1 MNDEVLGFA
10 LKNTIQE
17 LQNVCPDITGNFIFK
32 EGKIL
37 AKDDNTKEE
46 TASQTIDAFGKITEH
61 ASIIGEID
69 AVSIEGVKGKV
80 NIASLKDFHLT
91 TVSSKKADE
100 KYVSTLTRVLIPIV
114 IKLAQEI
121 QSCSAANETIRSDD
135 DAIETIEPEPIE
147 NEITKEIIDELEPED
162 AENTQPD
169 ELNEE
174 YLIPKLQK
182 EKEPAEVEVDNEPL
196 IPEPPVLQLMVE
208 NLKGFRVGSDTVR
221 VDQEVIAQWNELY
234 SDKKINEVEIEA
246 LNGKTTRCKFKKIKK
261 SKDEGKGIVK
271 MPEKIQVSL
280 EIAAG
285 ELVTVKPVVE

>member
-1 MNDEVLGFA
+1 MSDEVLGFA

-135 DAIETIEPEPIE
+135 DAIETIEPELIE
-147 NEITKEIIDELEPED
+147 NEITKEIVDELEPED

-208 NLKGFRVGSDTVR
+208 NLKGFRAGSDTVR

-285 ELVTVKPVVE
+285 ELVTVKPIVE

>member
-1 MNDEVLGFA
+1 MSDEVLGFA
-10 LKNTIQE
+10 LKSTIQE
-17 LQNVCPDITGNFIFK
+17 LQNVCPDITSNFIFK
-32 EGKIL
+32 EGNIL
-37 AKDDNTKEE
+37 AKDDNTNEE
-46 TASQTIDAFGKITEH
+46 TASQTVDAFSKIAEH
-61 ASIIGEID
+61 ASIIGGID
-69 AVSIEGVKGKV
+69 AFSIEGVKGKV

-100 KYVSTLTRVLIPIV
+100 KYVNTLTRVLIPIV

-121 QSCSAANETIRSDD
+121 QSCSTANETIRSDD
-135 DAIETIEPEPIE
+135 DAIETIEPELLE
-147 NEITKEIIDELEPED
+147 NEITKEIVEELEPQD
-162 AENTQPD
+162 TENIQPE

-174 YLIPKLQK
+174 YMIPKLQK
-182 EKEPAEVEVDNEPL
+182 ENEPAEVEVDNEPL

-221 VDQEVIAQWNELY
+221 LDQEVIAQWDELY

-246 LNGKTTRCKFKKIKK
+246 LNGKTTQCKFKKIKK

-285 ELVTVKPVVE
+285 ELVTVKPIVE

>member
-1 MNDEVLGFA
+1 MSDEVLGFA
-10 LKNTIQE
+10 LKSTMQE

-32 EGKIL
+32 EGNIL
-37 AKDDNTKEE
+37 AKDDNTNEE
-46 TASQTIDAFGKITEH
+46 TASQTVDAFYKITEH
-61 ASIIGEID
+61 ASIIGGID

-100 KYVSTLTRVLIPIV
+100 KYVNTLTRVLIPIV

-121 QSCSAANETIRSDD
+121 QSCSTANETIRSDD
-135 DAIETIEPEPIE
+135 DAIETIEPELLE
-147 NEITKEIIDELEPED
+147 NEITKEIVEELEPED
-162 AENTQPD
+162 TENIQPE

-174 YLIPKLQK
+174 YMIPKLQK
-182 EKEPAEVEVDNEPL
+182 ENEPAEVEVDNEPL

-208 NLKGFRVGSDTVR
+208 NLTGFRVGSDTVR

-246 LNGKTTRCKFKKIKK
+246 LNGKTTQCKFKKIKK

-285 ELVTVKPVVE
+285 ELVTVKPIVE

>member
-1 MNDEVLGFA
+1 MSDEVLGFA

-135 DAIETIEPEPIE
+135 DAIETIEPELIE
-147 NEITKEIIDELEPED
+147 NEITKEIVDELEPED

-208 NLKGFRVGSDTVR
+208 NLKGFRAGSDTVR
-221 VDQEVIAQWNELY
+221 VDHEVIAHRNKLY

>member
-1 MNDEVLGFA
+1 MSDEVLGFA
-10 LKNTIQE
+10 LKSTIQE

-32 EGKIL
+32 EGNIL
-37 AKDDNTKEE
+37 AKDDNTNEE
-46 TASQTIDAFGKITEH
+46 TASQTVDAFSKITEH
-61 ASIIGEID
+61 ASIIGGID

-80 NIASLKDFHLT
+80 NIVSLKDFHLT

-100 KYVSTLTRVLIPIV
+100 KYVNTLTRVLIPIV
-114 IKLAQEI
+114 IKLAQEL
-121 QSCSAANETIRSDD
+121 QSCSTANETIRSDD
-135 DAIETIEPEPIE
+135 DAIETIEPELLE
-147 NEITKEIIDELEPED
+147 NEITKEIVEELEPED
-162 AENTQPD
+162 TENIQPE

-174 YLIPKLQK
+174 YMIPKLQK
-182 EKEPAEVEVDNEPL
+182 ENEPAEVEVDNEPL

-246 LNGKTTRCKFKKIKK
+246 LNGKTTQCKFKKIKK

-285 ELVTVKPVVE
+285 ELVTVKPIVE

>member
-1 MNDEVLGFA
+1 MSDEVLGFA
-10 LKNTIQE
+10 LKSTIQE
-17 LQNVCPDITGNFIFK
+17 LQNVCPDITSNFIFK
-32 EGKIL
+32 EGNIL
-37 AKDDNTKEE
+37 AKDDNTNEE
-46 TASQTIDAFGKITEH
+46 TASQTVDAFSKITEH
-61 ASIIGEID
+61 ASIIGGID

-80 NIASLKDFHLT
+80 NIVSLKDFHLT

-100 KYVSTLTRVLIPIV
+100 KYVNTLTRVLIPIV
-114 IKLAQEI
+114 IKLAQEL
-121 QSCSAANETIRSDD
+121 QSCSTANETIRSDD
-135 DAIETIEPEPIE
+135 DAIETIEPELLE
-147 NEITKEIIDELEPED
+147 NEITKEIVEELEPED
-162 AENTQPD
+162 TENIQPE

-174 YLIPKLQK
+174 YMIPKLQK
-182 EKEPAEVEVDNEPL
+182 ENEPAEVEVDNEPL

-208 NLKGFRVGSDTVR
+208 NLTGFRVGSDTVR

-246 LNGKTTRCKFKKIKK
+246 LNGKTTQCKFKKIKK

-285 ELVTVKPVVE
+285 ELVTVKPIVE

>member
-1 MNDEVLGFA
+1 MSDEVLGFA
-10 LKNTIQE
+10 LKSTIQE

-32 EGKIL
+32 EGNIL
-37 AKDDNTKEE
+37 AKDDNTNEE
-46 TASQTIDAFGKITEH
+46 TASQTVDAFSKITEH
-61 ASIIGEID
+61 ASIIGGID

-80 NIASLKDFHLT
+80 NIVSLKDFHLT

-100 KYVSTLTRVLIPIV
+100 KYVNTLTRVLIPIV

-121 QSCSAANETIRSDD
+121 QSCSTANETIRSDD
-135 DAIETIEPEPIE
+135 DAIETIEPELLE
-147 NEITKEIIDELEPED
+147 NEITKEIVEELEPED
-162 AENTQPD
+162 TENIQPE

-174 YLIPKLQK
+174 YMIPKLQK
-182 EKEPAEVEVDNEPL
+182 ENEPAEVEVDNEPL

-208 NLKGFRVGSDTVR
+208 NLTGFRVGSDTVR

-246 LNGKTTRCKFKKIKK
+246 LNGKTTQCKFKKIKK

-285 ELVTVKPVVE
+285 ELVTVKPIVE

>member
-1 MNDEVLGFA
+1 MSDEVLGFA
-10 LKNTIQE
+10 LKSTIQE

-32 EGKIL
+32 EGNIL
-37 AKDDNTKEE
+37 AKDDNTNEE
-46 TASQTIDAFGKITEH
+46 TASQTVDAFSKITEH
-61 ASIIGEID
+61 ASIIGGID

-80 NIASLKDFHLT
+80 NIVSLKDFHLT

-100 KYVSTLTRVLIPIV
+100 KYVNTLTRVLIPIV
-114 IKLAQEI
+114 IKLAQEL
-121 QSCSAANETIRSDD
+121 QSCSTANETIRSDD
-135 DAIETIEPEPIE
+135 DAIETIEPELLE
-147 NEITKEIIDELEPED
+147 NEITKEIVEELEPED
-162 AENTQPD
+162 TENIQPE

-174 YLIPKLQK
+174 YMIPKLQK
-182 EKEPAEVEVDNEPL
+182 ENEPAEVEVDNEPL

-208 NLKGFRVGSDTVR
+208 NLTGFRVGSDTVR

-246 LNGKTTRCKFKKIKK
+246 LNGKTTQCKFKKIKK

-285 ELVTVKPVVE
+285 ELVTVKPIVE

>member
-1 MNDEVLGFA
+1 MSDEVLGFA
-10 LKNTIQE
+10 LKSTMQE

-32 EGKIL
+32 EGNIL

-46 TASQTIDAFGKITEH
+46 TASQTVDAFGKITEH
-61 ASIIGEID
+61 ASIIGGIE
-69 AVSIEGVKGKV
+69 AVSIEGVKGKI
-80 NIASLKDFHLT
+80 NIASLEDFHLT

-114 IKLAQEI
+114 IKLVQEI
-121 QSCSAANETIRSDD
+121 QSRSAANETIRSDD
-135 DAIETIEPEPIE
+135 DAIETIEPELVE
-147 NEITKEIIDELEPED
+147 NEITKEIVDEVEPED
-162 AENTQPD
+162 AENIQPD

-285 ELVTVKPVVE
+285 ELVTIKPIVE

>member
-1 MNDEVLGFA
+1 MSDEVLGFA
-10 LKNTIQE
+10 LKSTMQE

-32 EGKIL
+32 EGNIL
-37 AKDDNTKEE
+37 AKDDNTNEE
-46 TASQTIDAFGKITEH
+46 TASQTVDAFYKITEH
-61 ASIIGEID
+61 ASIIGGID

-100 KYVSTLTRVLIPIV
+100 KYVNTLTRVLIPIV

-121 QSCSAANETIRSDD
+121 QSCSIANETIRSDD
-135 DAIETIEPEPIE
+135 DAIETIEPELLE
-147 NEITKEIIDELEPED
+147 NEITKEIVEELEPED
-162 AENTQPD
+162 TENIQPE

-174 YLIPKLQK
+174 YMIPKLQK
-182 EKEPAEVEVDNEPL
+182 ENEPAEVEVDNEPL

-208 NLKGFRVGSDTVR
+208 NLTGFRVGSDTVR

-246 LNGKTTRCKFKKIKK
+246 LNGKTTQCKFKKIKK

-285 ELVTVKPVVE
+285 ELVTVKPIVE